1 MIRIVEPLIV
11 LSIFLVYIN
20 RVELSIN
27 YILQT
32 VLDCDL
38 FTLPVSLSLTLL
50 LLISISVCSERVV
63 DLEEMES
70 EIMRGKS

>member
-38 FTLPVSLSLTLL
+38 FTLPVSLSLTLS
-50 LLISISVCSERVV
+50 ISISVFIKRVG
-63 DLEEMES
+63 DL
-70 EIMRGKS
+70 